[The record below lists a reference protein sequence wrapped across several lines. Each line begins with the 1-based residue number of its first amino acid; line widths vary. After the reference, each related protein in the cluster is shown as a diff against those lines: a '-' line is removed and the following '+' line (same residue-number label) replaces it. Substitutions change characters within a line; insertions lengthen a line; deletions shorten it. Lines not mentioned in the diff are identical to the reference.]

1 MITKDIEK
9 NYLVLNS
16 FLNYIKATT
25 PIRKKETMNTL
36 IEEVLKKHQ
45 VRLEEKK
52 TKISKNFEK
61 DLPEAIVPD
70 EQLRFILDTVL
81 QYAMASMPS
90 DANIEFL
97 TKSFALQKE
106 GREVSVFEKDRKY
119 IEVLVAYTSYKK
131 PMERSMEELITLTS
145 QEEIASDLVL
155 KLVEVIV
162 KMNQGIMRFEVDETK
177 VKKFIFLRF
186 PAERRKV
193 VFSEPINTHRLP
205 NKHDVY

>member
-1 MITKDIEK
+1 
-9 NYLVLNS
+9 
-16 FLNYIKATT
+16 
-25 PIRKKETMNTL
+25 
-36 IEEVLKKHQ
+36 
-45 VRLEEKK
+45 
-52 TKISKNFEK
+52 
-61 DLPEAIVPD
+61 
-70 EQLRFILDTVL
+70 
-81 QYAMASMPS
+81 
-90 DANIEFL
+90 
-97 TKSFALQKE
+97 
-106 GREVSVFEKDRKY
+106 
-119 IEVLVAYTSYKK
+119 
-131 PMERSMEELITLTS
+131 LITLTS